1 METSSFDRLWRSDR
15 EEDWHEAVEGYWR
28 PVKPTHMDLERD
40 LDQLQPE
47 RLQKMNASEWFDFLH
62 DKYFRWKYTQPNRLA
77 TTTQHL
83 KRQSEE
89 KGDEILL
96 GFRDD
101 IFEQAPLDLKKGL
114 KAAMQIRGLGT
125 AGASGLLSL
134 IFPEKY
140 GTVDQFIVK
149 RLLEVTDLPELE
161 AVKKMNPEGLTV
173 KEGVLLIEI
182 MQRKAFDLNQ
192 RFKTTEWTPER
203 STRRC
208 GVMADDCDVR
218 IHIFELTNAS

>member
-1 METSSFDRLWRSDR
+1 MTSFDQLWKSDR
-15 EEDWHEAVEGYWR
+15 EADWHEALEGYWR
-28 PVKPTHMDLERD
+28 PVKPTHMELERD

-47 RLQKMNASEWFDFLH
+47 RLQKMNASGWFDFLH
-62 DKYFRWKYTQPNRLA
+62 DKYFRWKYTQPNRFA
-77 TTTQHL
+77 TTTKHL
-83 KRQSEE
+83 KRQAEE
-89 KGDEILL
+89 KGEEILL

-101 IFEQAPLDLKKGL
+101 IFEQAPIDLNQGL

-149 RLLEVTDLPELE
+149 RLLEVPDLPELE

-182 MQRKAFDLNQ
+182 MQRKAVDLNQ
-192 RFKTTEWTPER
+192 RFETDEWTPR
-203 STRRC
+203 KIDKAMWGYGR
-208 GVMADDCDVR
+208 
-218 IHIFELTNAS
+218 

>member
-1 METSSFDRLWRSDR
+1 MEMTSFDRLWRSSQ
-15 EEDWHEAVEGYWR
+15 EEVWHEAVDGYWR
-28 PVKPTHMDLERD
+28 LVKPTHMELERD
-40 LDQLQPE
+40 LDQLDPE
-47 RLQKMNASEWFDFLH
+47 RLQKMNAQEWFNFLH
-62 DKYFRWKYTQPNRLA
+62 DEYFRWKYTAANRLA

-83 KRQSEE
+83 KRQAEE
-89 KGDEILL
+89 KGEEILL

-101 IFEQAPLDLKKGL
+101 IFEQAPIDLNKGL

-149 RLLEVTDLPELE
+149 RLLEVSDLPELE

-182 MQRKAFDLNQ
+182 MQRKAVDLNQ
-192 RFKTTEWTPER
+192 RFETDEWTPR
-203 STRRC
+203 KIDKAMWGYGR
-208 GVMADDCDVR
+208 
-218 IHIFELTNAS
+218 

>member
-28 PVKPTHMDLERD
+28 LVKPTHMELERD
-40 LDQLQPE
+40 LDQLHPE
-47 RLQKMNASEWFDFLH
+47 RLQKMNAQKWFNFLH
-62 DKYFRWKYTQPNRLA
+62 DEYFRWKYTAANRHA

-83 KRQSEE
+83 KRQVEE
-89 KGDEILL
+89 KGEEILL

-149 RLLEVTDLPELE
+149 RLLEVHDLPELE

-182 MQRKAFDLNQ
+182 MQSKAVDLNQ
-192 RFKTTEWTPER
+192 RFETTEWTPR
-203 STRRC
+203 KIDKAMWGYGR
-208 GVMADDCDVR
+208 
-218 IHIFELTNAS
+218 